1 MRLLRSELLKL
12 TTIRT
17 TWILIGIGLLGEALF
32 AGLFSALA
40 AKSDLALVDV
50 SDIERGTGLLMIMLL
65 VLGVLAI
72 TGEFRHGTA
81 STTFLAAPRRH
92 PVMVAKLI
100 ALFAVAAIGGL
111 FYVLLNAG
119 LSAPLLSGRD
129 VAVPSVGEAVE
140 VYAGVVAS
148 FVLLAGFGL
157 GVGAIVRNQVGAI
170 IASLAFFFLISPLTE
185 LLPGN
190 VDVYFPSKAIGS
202 LHGSAE
208 EGLSQIN
215 GGLVLA
221 GWVAGLC
228 IVGTLLIM
236 RRDVNE

>member
-32 AGLFSALA
+32 AGLFSGLA

-92 PVMVAKLI
+92 P
-100 ALFAVAAIGGL
+100 
-111 FYVLLNAG
+111 
-119 LSAPLLSGRD
+119 
-129 VAVPSVGEAVE
+129 
-140 VYAGVVAS
+140 
-148 FVLLAGFGL
+148 
-157 GVGAIVRNQVGAI
+157 
-170 IASLAFFFLISPLTE
+170 
-185 LLPGN
+185 
-190 VDVYFPSKAIGS
+190 
-202 LHGSAE
+202 
-208 EGLSQIN
+208 
-215 GGLVLA
+215 
-221 GWVAGLC
+221 
-228 IVGTLLIM
+228 
-236 RRDVNE
+236 